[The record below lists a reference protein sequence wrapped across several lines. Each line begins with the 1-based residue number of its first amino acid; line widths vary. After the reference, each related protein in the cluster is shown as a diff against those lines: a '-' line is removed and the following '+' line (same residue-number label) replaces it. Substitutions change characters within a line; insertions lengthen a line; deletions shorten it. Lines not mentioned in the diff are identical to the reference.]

1 MADNILNDGKLYSI
15 IMQDLNLDIAIIV
28 TDEFGNIIDFN
39 KCTEKMWECSRK
51 NLLTKNI
58 RDLFEEDIY
67 SENSGIKENVIGELC
82 AVDQN
87 NRESYLNVI
96 FYNIKN
102 DNGEFVCSVILCK
115 DIVEKN
121 NLMCEIKAKEDELEK
136 SKKEL
141 EGIKRNIIQIDK
153 IASTGEIAAGIV
165 HEINNPLGFIISN
178 FDTLKK
184 YLEKIK
190 KIIVLYEENMSNYP
204 DNTEEFQCSLNN
216 IIELEKAYNLKF
228 VLEDIDE
235 LFKDTEQG
243 IERVRKIV
251 GAVRNFTHRDL
262 NEKFEPFNLNEA
274 INSTLI
280 IARNEL
286 KYDCNVET
294 ILNDIPV
301 IQAKSS
307 EINQVLLNIIINS
320 SHAIKEKRQKNNLSE
335 LGNIIIKTYSEDKF
349 VCCSIEDDGVG
360 IPEENINK
368 IFEPLFTT
376 KEIGK
381 GTGLGL
387 SITHDIIKNKHKG
400 ELSVKSEVGMGTT
413 ITIKIPVVQEEKE
426 VKL

>member
-1 MADNILNDGKLYSI
+1 MANNILNDGKLYSI
-15 IMQDLNLDIAIIV
+15 IMQDLNLDIGIIV
-28 TDEFGNIIDFN
+28 ADKLGNIIDLN
-39 KCTEKMWECSRK
+39 TCTEKMWQCSRK
-51 NLLTKNI
+51 NLLTKNV
-58 RDLFEEDIY
+58 RDLFEGDIY
-67 SENSGIKENVIGELC
+67 GENSELKENVIGEFC
-82 AVDQN
+82 AIDEKHN
-87 NRESYLNVI
+87 ESYLNVI

-102 DNGEFVCSVILCK
+102 DDGEFICSVILCK
-115 DIVEKN
+115 DIMEKN
-121 NLMCEIKAKEDELEK
+121 NLICELKSKGDELK
-136 SKKEL
+136 KVRKEL
-141 EGIKRNIIQIDK
+141 EEIKSNVIQIDK

-190 KIIVLYEENMSNYP
+190 KVIMLYEECMSNYP
-204 DNTEEFQCSLNN
+204 NNTEEFQSTLNS
-216 IIELEKAYNLKF
+216 IIELERAYNLKF
-228 VLEDIDE
+228 VLEDVDE

-262 NEKFEPFNLNEA
+262 NEKFEPFSLNEA

-294 ILNDIPV
+294 ILNDIPI

-307 EINQVLLNIIINS
+307 EISQVLLNIIINS

-335 LGNIIIKTYSEDKF
+335 LGNIKIKTYEEGKF
-349 VCCSIEDDGVG
+349 VCCSVEDDGIG
-360 IPEENINK
+360 IPKENINK

-387 SITHDIIKNKHKG
+387 SITYDIIKNKHKG
-400 ELSVKSEVGMGTT
+400 ELSLQSEVGVGTT